1 MGALGEV
8 SSNITGCTQ
17 PCPFNTKGWVC
28 LWVLLGQLWDTPV
41 WGAGGDSL
49 LVPGRTLFSML

>member
-1 MGALGEV
+1 MPGEA
-8 SSNITGCTQ
+8 SSDTAGYTQ
-17 PCPFNTKGWVC
+17 PCHFNTKGGVC

-49 LVPGRTLFSML
+49 LMPGSTLFFML